1 MIEFLR
7 SSGIDGGQL
16 TGIIIVGSF
25 CLVTIVCIL
34 AGACVKAFRH
44 KIEAELK
51 GRMLEAGMSTDEIER
66 VLAAGRAARSGC

>member
-16 TGIIIVGSF
+16 TGIIIVGSI

-34 AGACVKAFRH
+34 AGVKAFRH

-51 GRMLEAGMSTDEIER
+51 GRMLEAGMSTEENQR
-66 VLAAGRAARSGC
+66 VLAAGRAARGGC

>member
-1 MIEFLR
+1 MRQLMTTPTISFSACALR
-7 SSGIDGGQL
+7 RRYI
-16 TGIIIVGSF
+16 
-25 CLVTIVCIL
+25 